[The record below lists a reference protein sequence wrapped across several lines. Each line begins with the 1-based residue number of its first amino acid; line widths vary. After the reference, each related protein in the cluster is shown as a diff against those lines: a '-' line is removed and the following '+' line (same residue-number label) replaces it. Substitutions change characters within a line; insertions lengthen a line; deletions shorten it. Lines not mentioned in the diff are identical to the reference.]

1 MKAERRHELK
11 TNSLARGLEGVPEHW
26 REYGSKVLLVVL
38 VAAIVFLL
46 VRYWNDKKVRDA
58 EMVTS
63 SMQTAHSE
71 LEQLKNLPIQL
82 FGASAS
88 AVAEQRQRI
97 AQQVDQAFSTVIN
110 STKDPKT
117 LGNAFLGQGDLNWM
131 LANFPELPG
140 AETLPSNLQIQN
152 RDGLLD
158 QARSWY
164 EKVLEQGN
172 SAAPSDVFYARLG
185 LAAIAEN
192 QSQWDKAKAQYQSI
206 TDAADMPASFK
217 EYATERLAQLP
228 QLQTPALIV
237 PRPPVAPAA
246 TAPASAPAVPAATS
260 QPTTAP
266 TAPTTSQP

>member
-26 REYGSKVLLVVL
+26 REYGSKVLLVIL
-38 VAAIVFLL
+38 VGAIVFLL

-63 SMQTAHSE
+63 SMQTAHAE

-117 LGNAFLGQGDLNWM
+117 LANAFLGQGDLNWM

-152 RDGLLD
+152 RDALLD

-164 EKVLEQGN
+164 EKVLESGN

-192 QSQWDKAKAQYQSI
+192 QSQWDKAKSQYQSVV
-206 TDAADMPASFK
+206 DAAEMPTSFK
-217 EYATERLAQLP
+217 EYARDRLAQLP
-228 QLQTPALIV
+228 QLLTPALIV
-237 PRPPVAPAA
+237 PRPPVVPEA
-246 TAPASAPAVPAATS
+246 TAPASAPATTS
-260 QPTTAP
+260 RPTTAP
-266 TAPTTSQP
+266 AATTTSQP